1 MKKLLVLFAVT
12 MLSCAFPTANAHSEL
27 VSSNPSAST
36 YIEVLPEQIE
46 LEFNEELLN
55 LGSGNS
61 ISIMTPNGEDLGM
74 GETSTDGARVTRL
87 LNTTSE
93 LGAFE
98 VKYRVAS
105 ADGHIL
111 NGSFIFNLTEE
122 AVVTSENEKTTDAES
137 GSNLLVNSAIGIF
150 AFGVLLLIELARR
163 SRKRRITSAD

>member
-1 MKKLLVLFAVT
+1 MKKILVLFAVAV
-12 MLSCAFPTANAHSEL
+12 LSCTFPTANAHSEL
-27 VSSNPSAST
+27 VSSNPGAST
-36 YIEVLPEQIE
+36 YIEQLPEQIE

-61 ISIMTPNGEDLGM
+61 VSIISPSGEDLGM
-74 GETSTDGARVTRL
+74 GETSTDGARITRL

-111 NGSFIFNLTEE
+111 KGSFTFNLTEA
-122 AVVTSENEKTTDAES
+122 AVVTTENEKRIDAES
-137 GSNLLVNSAIGIF
+137 GSNLLVNSVIGII
-150 AFGVLLLIELARR
+150 AFGVLLLVELARR

>member
-1 MKKLLVLFAVT
+1 MKKILVLFAVAV
-12 MLSCAFPTANAHSEL
+12 LSCTFPTANAHSEL
-27 VSSNPSAST
+27 VSSNPGAST
-36 YIEVLPEQIE
+36 YIEQLPEQIE

-61 ISIMTPNGEDLGM
+61 VSIISPSGEDLGM
-74 GETSTDGARVTRL
+74 GETSTDGARITRL

-111 NGSFIFNLTEE
+111 KGSFTFNLTEA
-122 AVVTSENEKTTDAES
+122 AVVTSENEKRIDAES
-137 GSNLLVNSAIGIF
+137 GSNLLVNSVIGII
-150 AFGVLLLIELARR
+150 AFGVLLLVELARR

>member
-12 MLSCAFPTANAHSEL
+12 LLSSVLPSAHAHSEL
-27 VSSNPSAST
+27 ISSNPSASS
-36 YIEVLPEQIE
+36 YIQELPEQIE

-61 ISIMTPNGEDLGM
+61 VSIISPSGEDLGM
-74 GETSTDGARVTRL
+74 GETSTDGARITRL

-93 LGAFE
+93 LGSFE

-111 NGSFIFNLTEE
+111 NGSFTFNLTEA
-122 AVVTSENEKTTDAES
+122 AVVTSENEKTGDSES
-137 GSNLLVNSAIGIF
+137 GSNLLMNSVTIILGSA
-150 AFGVLLLIELARR
+150 AVLLIGFGIR
-163 SRKRRITSAD
+163 SRKRRITSVD

>member
-1 MKKLLVLFAVT
+1 MKKLLVFFAVT
-12 MLSCAFPTANAHSEL
+12 VLSSVLPSANAHSEI
-27 VSSNPSAST
+27 VSSNPSASS
-36 YIEVLPEQIE
+36 YVEQLPEQIE

-61 ISIMTPNGEDLGM
+61 VSIVSPSGEDLGM
-74 GETSTDGARVTRL
+74 GETSTDGARITRL

-111 NGSFIFNLTEE
+111 KGSFTFNLTEA
-122 AVVTSENEKTTDAES
+122 AVVTTENEKRIDAES
-137 GSNLLVNSAIGIF
+137 GSNLLVNSVIGII
-150 AFGVLLLIELARR
+150 AFGVLLLVELARR

>member
-1 MKKLLVLFAVT
+1 MKKILVLFAVFV
-12 MLSCAFPTANAHSEL
+12 LSTVLPSAYAHSEL
-27 VSSNPSAST
+27 VSSNPSSSA
-36 YIEVLPEQIE
+36 YIEELPEQIE

-61 ISIMTPNGEDLGM
+61 VSILSPSGEDLGM
-74 GETSTDGARVTRL
+74 GETSTDGARITRL

-111 NGSFIFNLTEE
+111 KGSFTFNLTEA
-122 AVVTSENEKTTDAES
+122 AVVTSENEKTTEAES
-137 GSNLLVNSAIGIF
+137 GSNLLVNSVKVILGAAI
-150 AFGVLLLIELARR
+150 VLLIGLAIR
-163 SRKRRITSAD
+163 SRKRRITSAE

>member
-1 MKKLLVLFAVT
+1 MKKLLVLFSAIL
-12 MLSCAFPTANAHSEL
+12 LSFVFPPAQAHSEL
-27 VSSNPSAST
+27 VSSNPSASS
-36 YIEVLPEQIE
+36 YIQELPEQIE

-61 ISIMTPNGEDLGM
+61 VSIMSPSGEDLGM
-74 GETSTDGARVTRL
+74 GETTTDGARITRL

-98 VKYRVAS
+98 VKYRVVS

-111 NGSFIFNLTEE
+111 NGTFTFNVTEA
-122 AVVTSENEKTTDAES
+122 AVVTSENEKTVDSES
-137 GSNLLVNSAIGIF
+137 GSNLLTNSVKAILG
-150 AFGVLLLIELARR
+150 AAVVLFIGLAIR

>member
-1 MKKLLVLFAVT
+1 MKKVIFLVIAI
-12 MLSCAFPTANAHSEL
+12 LSLGIPSAYAHSEL

-36 YIEVLPEQIE
+36 YIEDLPEQIE

-61 ISIMTPNGEDLGM
+61 ISIMSPSGEDLGM
-74 GETSTDGARVTRL
+74 GETSTDGVRVTRL

-93 LGAFE
+93 LGSFE

-111 NGSFIFNLTEE
+111 NGSFTFNLTEA
-122 AVVTSENEKTTDAES
+122 AVVTSENEKTADSES
-137 GSNLLVNSAIGIF
+137 GSNLLVNSVIGIF

-163 SRKRRITSAD
+163 LRKRRITSTD

>member
-1 MKKLLVLFAVT
+1 MKKIILFTVVLLGLVT
-12 MLSCAFPTANAHSEL
+12 PAAMAHSEL

-36 YIEVLPEQIE
+36 SIQELPQQIE

-61 ISIMTPNGEDLGM
+61 ISIMSPSGEDLGM
-74 GETSTDGARVTRL
+74 GETSTDGARITRL

-93 LGAFE
+93 LGSFE

-105 ADGHIL
+105 ADGHVL
-111 NGSFIFNLTEE
+111 QGSYSFNLTQA

-137 GSNLLVNSAIGIF
+137 GSNLLVNSVIGIF
-150 AFGVLLLIELARR
+150 AFGVLLVIELARR

>member
-1 MKKLLVLFAVT
+1 MKKVIFLAIAI
-12 MLSCAFPTANAHSEL
+12 LSLGIPSAYAHSEL

-36 YIEVLPEQIE
+36 YIEDLPEQIE

-61 ISIMTPNGEDLGM
+61 ISIMSPSGEDLGM
-74 GETSTDGARVTRL
+74 GETSTDGVRVTRL

-93 LGAFE
+93 LGSFE

-111 NGSFIFNLTEE
+111 NGSFTFNLTEA
-122 AVVTSENEKTTDAES
+122 AVVTSENEKTADSES
-137 GSNLLVNSAIGIF
+137 ESNLLVNSVIGIF

-163 SRKRRITSAD
+163 LRKRRITSTD

>member
-1 MKKLLVLFAVT
+1 MKKVIFLVIAI
-12 MLSCAFPTANAHSEL
+12 LSLGIPSAYAHSEL

-36 YIEVLPEQIE
+36 YIEDLPEQIE

-61 ISIMTPNGEDLGM
+61 ISIMSPSGEDLGM
-74 GETSTDGARVTRL
+74 GETSTDGVRVTRL

-93 LGAFE
+93 LGSFE

-111 NGSFIFNLTEE
+111 NGSFTFNLTEA
-122 AVVTSENEKTTDAES
+122 AVVTSENEKTADSES
-137 GSNLLVNSAIGIF
+137 GSNLLVNSVIGIF
-150 AFGVLLLIELARR
+150 ALGVLLLIELARR
-163 SRKRRITSAD
+163 LRKRRITSTD

>member
-1 MKKLLVLFAVT
+1 MKKILVLFAVAV
-12 MLSCAFPTANAHSEL
+12 LSCTFPTANAHSEL
-27 VSSNPSAST
+27 VSSNPGAST
-36 YIEVLPEQIE
+36 YIEQLPEQIE

-61 ISIMTPNGEDLGM
+61 VSIISPSGEDLGM
-74 GETSTDGARVTRL
+74 GETSTDGARITRL

-111 NGSFIFNLTEE
+111 KGSFTFNLTEA

-137 GSNLLVNSAIGIF
+137 GSNLLVNSVKVILGAAI
-150 AFGVLLLIELARR
+150 VLLIGLAIR
-163 SRKRRITSAD
+163 SRKRRITSAE

>member
-1 MKKLLVLFAVT
+1 MKKIILFTAVLLGLAT
-12 MLSCAFPTANAHSEL
+12 PAAMAHSEL

-36 YIEVLPEQIE
+36 SIQELPQQIE

-61 ISIMTPNGEDLGM
+61 ISIMSPSGEDLGM
-74 GETSTDGARVTRL
+74 GETSTDGSRITRL

-93 LGAFE
+93 LGSFE

-105 ADGHIL
+105 ADGHVL
-111 NGSFIFNLTEE
+111 QGSYSFNLTQA

-137 GSNLLVNSAIGIF
+137 GSNLLVNSVIGIF
-150 AFGVLLLIELARR
+150 AFGVLLVIELARR

>member
-1 MKKLLVLFAVT
+1 MKKIILFTAVLLGLAT
-12 MLSCAFPTANAHSEL
+12 PAAIAHSEL

-36 YIEVLPEQIE
+36 SIQELPQQIE

-61 ISIMTPNGEDLGM
+61 ISIMSPSGEDLGM
-74 GETSTDGARVTRL
+74 GETSTDGAKITRL

-93 LGAFE
+93 LGSFE

-105 ADGHIL
+105 ADGHVL
-111 NGSFIFNLTEE
+111 QGSYSFNLTQA

-137 GSNLLVNSAIGIF
+137 GSNLLVNSVIGIF
-150 AFGVLLLIELARR
+150 AFGVLLVIELARR

>member
-1 MKKLLVLFAVT
+1 MKKVFLLVIT
-12 MLSCAFPTANAHSEL
+12 ILSLGIPSAYAHSEL
-27 VSSNPSAST
+27 VSSNPVSSS
-36 YIEVLPEQIE
+36 YIEELPEQIE

-55 LGSGNS
+55 LGTGNS
-61 ISIMTPNGEDLGM
+61 VSIMSPSGEDLGM
-74 GETSTDGARVTRL
+74 GETSTEGTRIIRL

-93 LGAFE
+93 LGSYE

-111 NGSFIFNLTEE
+111 EGSYTFNLTEA

-137 GSNLLVNSAIGIF
+137 GSNLLVNSVIGIF